1 MKVTR
6 IACDD
11 PMDRSEF
18 IPLMKVDYIALNADG
33 HDWVL
38 SNGNRYVCY
47 NGEFRVSEWKGE
59 EE

>member
-18 IPLMKVDYIALNADG
+18 IPLTKVDRIVLNADG
-33 HDWVL
+33 DDMVL
-38 SNGNRYVCY
+38 SGGHLYVCY
-47 NGEFRVSEWKGE
+47 NGEFRVSE
-59 EE
+59 